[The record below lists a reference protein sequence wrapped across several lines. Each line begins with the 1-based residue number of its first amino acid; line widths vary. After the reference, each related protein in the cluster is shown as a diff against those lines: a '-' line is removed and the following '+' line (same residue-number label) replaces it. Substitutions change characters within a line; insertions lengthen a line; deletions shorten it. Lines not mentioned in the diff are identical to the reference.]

1 MFVTSGTDGAL
12 KLWDANTMTPAL
24 EFEDFCGDV
33 IYQHAMSEI
42 AGHGLIA
49 VGGQARKVKL
59 CDPASGASTHELV
72 GHRDAILS
80 VAWSPTDE
88 YTLAT
93 ASRDNTVMLWD
104 VRAAGPIQVLDQH
117 NGERHGF
124 SSTVVTTHTG
134 ECNGVSFTP
143 DGRHIVT
150 TGTDSRVRLWQA
162 SNCKNLFVN
171 YVGIVNSNPRRTS
184 FCISPRSS
192 VPLLFH
198 PSKADIN
205 VYVRICARFSASS
218 SLCQML
224 AASAKSGVVMG
235 ML

>member
-150 TGTDSRVRLWQA
+150 TGTDSR
-162 SNCKNLFVN
+162 
-171 YVGIVNSNPRRTS
+171 
-184 FCISPRSS
+184 
-192 VPLLFH
+192 
-198 PSKADIN
+198 
-205 VYVRICARFSASS
+205 
-218 SLCQML
+218 
-224 AASAKSGVVMG
+224 
-235 ML
+235 